1 MAKKINATF
10 TASLA
15 KNNVKGGAWMATY
28 VIAHE
33 AVDGFMPIQSE
44 YSAWTSASAAKRWIK
59 DMVKNNTPKKS
70 IKLLPGDE
78 KDAKG
83 KPVWFAGSLNFKQ
96 EL

>member
-28 VIAHE
+28 VVSHE
-33 AVDGFMPIQSE
+33 AVDGYIPVKTDNA
-44 YSAWTSASAAKRWIK
+44 AWTTAAAGKRWLK
-59 DMVKNNTPKKS
+59 EMVRANTPKKS

-83 KPVWFAGSLNFKQ
+83 KPVWLAGTLNFKQ
-96 EL
+96 EV